1 MGVCP
6 GMYEFAKTIGQG
18 DPLPMTASMQAHSAP
33 ETQAF
38 AASQALFTHLV
49 EILGSGAALAKTHS
63 QVEELVQTHGMQLL
77 CQLFQDQ
84 MDLRAR
90 GEGPRPVTGADGIV
104 RTDRRR
110 MRRFLETRFG
120 RVSISRLSYGR
131 PDTPSLRPLDAE
143 LNLPVEIYSL
153 GVRRLAAENAA
164 LVSFDETRE
173 AIARTSGAHVPKRQV
188 EEIVERAAEHV
199 DAFYA
204 QRAASAADE
213 QAPSSALVVLS
224 TDGKGVVMRAEGL
237 RAATRAAAEASAHK
251 LEGRLSAGEKRNR
264 KRMAQVAATYTVAP
278 FVRTPEEVVRE
289 LRAEPRAVVQRP
301 TPEGKRVWA
310 SLEKGPEQ
318 VISAMM
324 DEALSR
330 DPARAKTWVAVVD
343 GNRSQLRL
351 IETRALEAGVAVCI
365 VLDLMHVIEYVWTAA
380 WVFHEKGTREAEQ
393 WVRERVLEIL
403 RGKSSA
409 VAGGIRRS
417 ATLRGLS
424 TRRRAAADR
433 CADYLITYG
442 KYLRYDRYLAAGYP
456 IASGVIEGA
465 CRHLVQDRMDITG
478 ARWGL
483 ADAEAVLKL
492 RSLRASGDFD
502 AYWRFHEQQLFESNH
517 AAGYAGNTVPVAAP
531 PPTRRNSPALKR
543 VK

>member
-1 MGVCP
+1 
-6 GMYEFAKTIGQG
+6 
-18 DPLPMTASMQAHSAP
+18 MTFSMQAHTAP
-33 ETQAF
+33 ETNAF
-38 AASQALFTHLV
+38 SASQTLFSELV
-49 EILGSGAALAKTHS
+49 ETLGSAEALAKTHS
-63 QVEELVQTHGMQLL
+63 QVEDLLHTNGMKLL
-77 CQLFQDQ
+77 CQMFQDQ
-84 MDLRAR
+84 MDLRASR
-90 GEGPRPVTGADGIV
+90 ETARHVTGADGLE
-104 RTDRRR
+104 RTERRR
-110 MRRFLETRFG
+110 LSRQLETRFG
-120 RVSISRLSYGR
+120 RVTLARLSYGR
-131 PDTPSLRPLDAE
+131 LDAPSLRPLDAE
-143 LNLPVEIYSL
+143 LNLPVELYSL
-153 GVRRLAAENAA
+153 GVRRLAAESASS
-164 LVSFDETRE
+164 VSFDETVARLE
-173 AIARTSGAHVPKRQV
+173 RTSGAHVPKRQV
-188 EEIVERAAEHV
+188 EEIVERAAEHF

-224 TDGKGVVMRAEGL
+224 TDGKGVVMRTEGL
-237 RAATRAAAEASAHK
+237 REATRAAAQASQHK
-251 LEGRLSAGEKRNR
+251 LERRLSAGEKRNR

-278 FVRTPEEVVRE
+278 FVRTPEEVVHE
-289 LRAEPRAVVQRP
+289 LRGEPREARVRP
-301 TPEGKRVWA
+301 TPERKRVWA
-310 SLEKGPEQ
+310 SLEKGPEE

-324 DEALSR
+324 DEALAR

-343 GNRSQLRL
+343 GNRSQIRL
-351 IETRALEAGVAVCI
+351 IEMRALEAGVAVCI
-365 VLDLMHVIEYVWTAA
+365 VLDLMHVIEYVWKAA

-393 WVRERVLEIL
+393 WVRERVFEIL
-403 RGKSSA
+403 RGNSSA

-492 RSLRASGDFD
+492 RSLRSSGDFD
-502 AYWRFHEQQLFESNH
+502 AYWSFHEQRLFESNH
-517 AAGYAGNTVPVAAP
+517 AAYYAGNTVPVAAP
-531 PPTRRNSPALKR
+531 PPARRTGPALTR